1 MRDKRYLDFNFNDQ
15 GDKMKE
21 KIQDLRAIKL
31 VKNELEKLSPVYIH
45 LLVDPKIKNEFVPCD
60 PLLLKLRLSPYE
72 DHVYFSCFHDLESL
86 KKI

>member
-21 KIQDLRAIKL
+21 KIQDFKAIKL

-45 LLVDPKIKNEFVPCD
+45 LLVDKRKP
-60 PLLLKLRLSPYE
+60 
-72 DHVYFSCFHDLESL
+72 
-86 KKI
+86 